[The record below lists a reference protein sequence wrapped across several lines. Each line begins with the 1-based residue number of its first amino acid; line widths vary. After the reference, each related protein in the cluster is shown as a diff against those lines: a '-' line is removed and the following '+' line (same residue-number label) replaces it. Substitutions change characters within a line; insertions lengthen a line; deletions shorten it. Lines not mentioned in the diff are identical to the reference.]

1 MSRFSK
7 NEVVIEVVTNSE
19 VTYHVNEALAGDFGK
34 KNAFENQLLVF
45 TAETFEAARI
55 KAIKEVFIRAI
66 YPRPYSLNESMAALV
81 LVHSSA
87 TRADGNI
94 RIFSGKGEI
103 RGLKEKQIVERPTIF
118 ILQIVSKFIRLKFA
132 EFIENVQEKT
142 THVRLLSASNLD
154 NVWNF
159 NYIYRNNRGNVLEFN
174 KQGEDRTRII
184 GLQVLKSY
192 LNKEALEVYDTD
204 VLPFGIVIKET
215 NEIFYCS
222 GIQVVSDSNRNFDVI
237 RTFELIADLESITN
251 PKLKIEIINRTFKS
265 VVEIM
270 PSYQSTEPYKSLNI

>member
-1 MSRFSK
+1 MS
-7 NEVVIEVVTNSE
+7 
-19 VTYHVNEALAGDFGK
+19 
-34 KNAFENQLLVF
+34 Q
-45 TAETFEAARI
+45 
-55 KAIKEVFIRAI
+55 
-66 YPRPYSLNESMAALV
+66 MAALV
-81 LVHSSA
+81 LVHSST

-103 RGLKEKQIVERPTIF
+103 RGLKEMQIVERPTIF

-132 EFIENVQEKT
+132 EFIGNVREKT
-142 THVRLLSASNLD
+142 THIRLLSSNNLD

-174 KQGEDRTRII
+174 KEGEDRTRII

-222 GIQVVSDSNRNFDVI
+222 GIQVVRDYNGNFDVI
-237 RTFELIADLESITN
+237 RTYELINDLESITN
-251 PKLKIEIINRTFKS
+251 PKLKIEIINRTFKP
-265 VVEIM
+265 VVETL
-270 PSYQSTEPYKSLNI
+270 PSYQSTEPYKSINI

>member
-1 MSRFSK
+1 MGRFSK
-7 NEVVIEVVTNSE
+7 RAEVIEVVTESE
-19 VTYHVNEALAGDFGK
+19 VTFHVNEPLAGDFGK

-55 KAIKEVFIRAI
+55 KAIKEAFIRAI
-66 YPRPYSLNESMAALV
+66 YPKPYSFNESIAALV
-81 LVHSSA
+81 LVHSST
-87 TRADGNI
+87 TRADGTI

-103 RGLKEKQIVERPTIF
+103 RGLKENQIVERPTIF
-118 ILQIVSKFIRLKFA
+118 ILQIVSKFIRLKFT
-132 EFIENVQEKT
+132 EFIENVREKT
-142 THVRLLSASNLD
+142 THVRLLVTND
-154 NVWNF
+154 IDKVWNF

-192 LNKEALEVYDTD
+192 LNKNTLEVYDTE

-222 GIQVVSDSNRNFDVI
+222 GIQVASDYNGNFDVI
-237 RTFELIADLESITN
+237 RTYELINDLESITN
-251 PKLKIEIINRTFKS
+251 PKLKIEIINRTFKP